1 MIGRSTLK
9 QLLGRINAACQTV
22 CKQLAGSEQENT
34 VPEANETKSDLCV
47 SLVRLTPKKYANFAM
62 NFPMLFIENDKKY
75 ISGKNYLFS
84 DFMNGKT
91 FLVYSSLFT
100 RLVRVVLSIVWFC
113 ILLLNYVY

>member
-47 SLVRLTPKKYANFAM
+47 QLVRLTPKKYANFAIRKTASM
-62 NFPMLFIENDKKY
+62 RMTFYCILV
-75 ISGKNYLFS
+75 
-84 DFMNGKT
+84 FMYN
-91 FLVYSSLFT
+91 
-100 RLVRVVLSIVWFC
+100 
-113 ILLLNYVY
+113 ILLLNDNLSANAESGELGAVLKVVL